1 MSDDVI
7 NPNDP
12 EHVEAFHKVLTAY
25 TDTHR
30 SLERILNILS
40 HKGFKTFEQAETIIK
55 ENTPE

>member
-30 SLERILNILS
+30 SLERILKILS
-40 HKGFKTFEQAETIIK
+40 RQGFKTFEQAETLIK
-55 ENTPE
+55 ENTSE

>member
-7 NPNDP
+7 NPHDP

-30 SLERILNILS
+30 SLERVLKILS
-40 HKGFKTFEQAETIIK
+40 RRGFKTFEEVKTIVK